1 MAFNNNQPNIKTTK
15 QWNFLKFPLSTSQLE
30 MLSVWEK
37 RFFCVVATF
46 RLSIWRFN
54 VTAVVTE
61 LMSWKQEHELYLP
74 WLFDSSAVYLDRE
87 YIPALFH
94 KIVLYWCKLFDHLHD
109 VVMNLLVI
117 LNDIWILH
125 SKICEKKEITSI

>member
-1 MAFNNNQPNIKTTK
+1 MAFNNTNRTSKQQKHRNFEISSQHFPIRDVISLGKT
-15 QWNFLKFPLSTSQLE
+15 
-30 MLSVWEK
+30 
-37 RFFCVVATF
+37 FFCCNIQTLF
-46 RLSIWRFN
+46 LRFN
-54 VTAVVTE
+54 VTAVLTE

-87 YIPALFH
+87 YIPVLFH
-94 KIVLYWCKLFDHLHD
+94 RIVLYWCKLFDHLHD

-125 SKICEKKEITSI
+125 SKICKKKRRMSI